1 MIVKNEAA
9 VIERCLTSV
18 RPLVDTWVVSD
29 TGSTDGTQDLIRAA
43 LQGIPGE
50 LREEP
55 WVDFGHNRSLNIAR
69 ARGRADYLL
78 LLDADHVLHQDGPL
92 PELTADAYL
101 LRHRGALE
109 YRIKRLVRGDLP
121 WRYEG
126 VTHEYLTADRDHV
139 QQNLDALVV
148 EDHADG
154 GSRHDKFERDARL
167 LRAELAR
174 DPSNPRTVFY
184 LAQTLRDSG
193 GRAKEAAA
201 LYERRAAMGGWG
213 EEVYYSLLQAGVLAA
228 ASGDWPTAQDAFVR
242 AWESRPQR
250 LEACYELASGL
261 RRMNRHHAA
270 HAIVSSVLD
279 RPQPAEDVLFLQPW
293 VYRWG
298 LLFEYS
304 ITAYWVGDHQASLAA
319 CDRLLGLPDLP
330 APYRQQT
337 RANREFALAK
347 LAVPRTPL
355 PASSL
360 PPVPAAP
367 AALDPASSS
376 APVSTAACAPGA
388 TPIPDATPVPGPAS
402 SPASVST
409 AACASDPT
417 PARGPAFSPAPA
429 PAPTPGSAATSLGP
443 APDSVSAALR
453 A

>member
-9 VIERCLTSV
+9 VIERCLASV
-18 RPLVDTWVVSD
+18 RHLVDTWVVSD
-29 TGSTDGTQDLIRAA
+29 TGSTDGTQQLVRAA
-43 LQGIPGE
+43 LAGIPGE
-50 LREEP
+50 LVEEP

-78 LLDADHVLHQDGPL
+78 LLDADHVLREEGPL
-92 PELTADAYL
+92 PELTADAYM

-139 QQNLDALVV
+139 QRNLDALVV

-167 LRAELAR
+167 LGAELQR
-174 DPSNPRTVFY
+174 DPGNPRTVFY
-184 LAQTLRDSG
+184 LAQTLRDTG

-213 EEVYYSLLQAGVLAA
+213 EEVYYSLLQAGILAA
-228 ASGDWPTAQDAFVR
+228 EAGDWPTAQDTLVR

-250 LEACYELASGL
+250 LEACYELAARL
-261 RRMNRHHAA
+261 RKMNRHHAA
-270 HAIVSSVLD
+270 HAIVSAVLD
-279 RPQPAEDVLFLQPW
+279 RPRPVEDVLFLQPW

-304 ITAYWVGDHQASLAA
+304 ITAYWVGDHEASLAA

-330 APYRQQT
+330 AAYREQT
-337 RANREFALAK
+337 RANREFAVAK
-347 LAVPRTPL
+347 LA
-355 PASSL
+355 
-360 PPVPAAP
+360 AAP
-367 AALDPASSS
+367 ASALASRPASAPASASAS
-376 APVSTAACAPGA
+376 APASASASASA
-388 TPIPDATPVPGPAS
+388 PAS
-402 SPASVST
+402 AS
-409 AACASDPT
+409 
-417 PARGPAFSPAPA
+417 SPAPA
-429 PAPTPGSAATSLGP
+429 PAPTP
-443 APDSVSAALR
+443 APVSVSASAPVGAPAPVSATR